1 MTVNTESPARRG
13 VTVVPHILEGNEE
26 WPDSVAVMHPNGAL
40 MIWHLSQYGRPG
52 TLPTKIYAAGSWRD
66 VTHYGDFMAPP
77 MPSSRPAHEV
87 GADQQRA
94 TAEFVEEMASRDPQ
108 ELERDRR
115 RAYTDPIEELSPERL
130 DDTNGDVRGQQ
141 SMGVIPRPQRPIIK
155 SEPGARHGVEP
166 PPFDEQDDTDDRAS
180 VFSRAVGGVAKAAGR
195 VRSRARDGVGQ
206 FSASLPPSTSYGP
219 SVRALARPTSPESW
233 WVWAVLLS
241 VLPVVWMILS

>member
-1 MTVNTESPARRG
+1 MTVNTENPADRG

-40 MIWHLSQYGRPG
+40 LIWHLSQYNRPG

-87 GADQQRA
+87 DSENRR
-94 TAEFVEEMASRDPQ
+94 TAAEGLEELDRELRQ
-108 ELERDRR
+108 ERGQR

-130 DDTNGDVRGQQ
+130 NDTNGDVQGQRG
-141 SMGVIPRPQRPIIK
+141 MGVIPPPQRPIIK
-155 SEPGARHGVEP
+155 SEPGARHSAEQ
-166 PPFDEQDDTDDRAS
+166 PPFDEDDADDRVS

-195 VRSRARDGVGQ
+195 ARSRTRDGVSR
-206 FSASLPPSTSYGP
+206 FSVSPPPSTCYGP
-219 SVRALARPTSPESW
+219 SVQALARPTSPESW

-241 VLPVVWMILS
+241 ALPVVWMILS